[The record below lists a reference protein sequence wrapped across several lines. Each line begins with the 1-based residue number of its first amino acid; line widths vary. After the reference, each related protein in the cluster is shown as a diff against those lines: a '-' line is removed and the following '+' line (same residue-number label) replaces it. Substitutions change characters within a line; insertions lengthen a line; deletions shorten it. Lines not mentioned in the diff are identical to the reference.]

1 MRFLLGAAAERRA
14 VWAKERALWGAAVAM
29 RIRTREEW
37 VSGRDMVILVGNWV
51 WERVGELELGCASW
65 EL

>member
-29 RIRTREEW
+29 RIMTREEW
-37 VSGRDMVILVGNWV
+37 VSGRDTVILVCNWG
-51 WERVGELELGCASW
+51 WERGWERELGCASW